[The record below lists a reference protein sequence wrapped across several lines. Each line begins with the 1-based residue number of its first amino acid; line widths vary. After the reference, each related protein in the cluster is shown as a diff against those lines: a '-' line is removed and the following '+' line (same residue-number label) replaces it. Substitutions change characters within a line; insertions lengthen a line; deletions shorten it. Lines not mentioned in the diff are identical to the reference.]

1 MDNSEWRSAA
11 AVDSAMMP
19 RLPRGGSTAAV
30 TAVDSAQRSDVQNIL
45 R

>member
-11 AVDSAMMP
+11 AVDSAMML

-30 TAVDSAQRSDVQNIL
+30 TAVDSAQRPDVQNIL